1 MAKMPGPFFGPSP
14 ALTEGELA
22 GLVRLSYPGS
32 HDSAVNSATII
43 AHVIW
48 AHIERV
54 VFIKNVV
61 KISATVKIKSNVIV

>member
-1 MAKMPGPFFGPSP
+1 MLS
-14 ALTEGELA
+14 LTEGELV
-22 GLVRLSYPGS
+22 GLVRLPYPES
-32 HDSAVNSATII
+32 HDSGVNSTTII

-61 KISATVKIKSNVIV
+61 KISATV

>member
-1 MAKMPGPFFGPSP
+1 MC
-14 ALTEGELA
+14 LTEGELA

-61 KISATVKIKSNVIV
+61 KISATV